1 ARISEL
7 QAEVERLQA
16 ELGQDEDA
24 EKIVHNH
31 IKLLHQYNEAKDA
44 AQVHSHRTGQPF
56 GSLSIDVLTFN
67 TCLQLANLRETTVR
81 QIHKDLELPIGD

>member
-1 ARISEL
+1 MHARVSQQTQEARISEL

-44 AQVHSHRTGQPF
+44 AQILIGR
-56 GSLSIDVLTFN
+56 
-67 TCLQLANLRETTVR
+67 LANLRETTVR